1 MGFVQPTAS
10 KGRLSVVFS
19 ALKDNSTFSGI
30 ALPQAGS
37 QSRPSGEAARRPHAD
52 QYRRKRAGIGSA
64 AAPCWLKI
72 LKREI
77 IIHNYCTFSTIF
89 IIVLYLLLWN
99 CDFGA
104 SRSCVVTLDA
114 TPRGIRTQSRDAGDL
129 AAKARGS
136 AIRSQL
142 ETPAGPIGGTD
153 EEPNDCAKPSRTR
166 VDRRNTWLVVNRT
179 AKNLEHR

>member
-37 QSRPSGEAARRPHAD
+37 QSRRSGEAARRPHAD

-64 AAPCWLKI
+64 AAPCWFKI
-72 LKREI
+72 RKREI
-77 IIHNYCTFSTIF
+77 IIHNYCHFSTIF
-89 IIVLYLLLWN
+89 IIVLYLLLWI

-104 SRSCVVTLDA
+104 SRSCAVTLDA
-114 TPRGIRTQSRDAGDL
+114 TPRGIRTQSRTPVIWPRRLGDPQFEANWRRPPDRSEVLMKNQTIVRSRAGL
-129 AAKARGS
+129 VLIEEMPGS
-136 AIRSQL
+136 
-142 ETPAGPIGGTD
+142 
-153 EEPNDCAKPSRTR
+153 
-166 VDRRNTWLVVNRT
+166 
-179 AKNLEHR
+179 